1 MDHARVRKMAN
12 RHAHALERPSEERA
26 LVPQGVVFGGVDQRG
41 GRATEIGA
49 ERRDARIV
57 RREAVDAIELPIP
70 RHRRFLDEIAAG
82 QFASRSGAAE
92 RVQDRTEQ
100 QLQRE
105 LDARRSG
112 PTRRRS
118 REISSRRVAGD
129 GQPAPIDGPARGSG
143 GDGHDGRERIL
154 MRGRKTKFRGQSIV
168 DRDDATSPE
177 MTEFGAQRVAGFEIA
192 GHQAAAVKEDQPRE
206 FDFREALRRVEAQRN
221 CGFAV
226 RQRVG
231 AALDLGRGRRE
242 LRERCADM
250 TQVRDLRRARSVTR
264 RRVDEI
270 EKTPCAWVQ
279 GQKSLRRRKALSRR
293 ACA

>member
-1 MDHARVRKMAN
+1 
-12 RHAHALERPSEERA
+12 
-26 LVPQGVVFGGVDQRG
+26 
-41 GRATEIGA
+41 
-49 ERRDARIV
+49 
-57 RREAVDAIELPIP
+57 
-70 RHRRFLDEIAAG
+70 
-82 QFASRSGAAE
+82 
-92 RVQDRTEQ
+92 
-100 QLQRE
+100 
-105 LDARRSG
+105 
-112 PTRRRS
+112 
-118 REISSRRVAGD
+118 
-129 GQPAPIDGPARGSG
+129 
-143 GDGHDGRERIL
+143 

-192 GHQAAAVKEDQPRE
+192 GRQAAAVKEDQPRE